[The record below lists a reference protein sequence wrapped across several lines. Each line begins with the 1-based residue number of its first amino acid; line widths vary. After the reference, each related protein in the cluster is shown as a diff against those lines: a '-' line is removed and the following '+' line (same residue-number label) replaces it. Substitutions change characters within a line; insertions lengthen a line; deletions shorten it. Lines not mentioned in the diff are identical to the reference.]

1 MKNDSE
7 GLIKTEYDF
16 KWKKWDKKP
25 AYAQLALKNQKGS
38 ILDVGCATCQI
49 YEFLKENSWDNEY
62 YGSDLERY
70 SNYKYPENVK
80 LIIGDANKVDFPE
93 VDTVLLYNI
102 LEHVDDPVN
111 LLKKSLNACKKNV
124 LIHVPLRNEEMWEMG
139 VIEWHQLDKTHKH
152 CGFTI
157 DELYKIVD
165 ISGGKIKK
173 FEKLDERNAIIGI
186 SLWNNPI
193 PKIIFVLL
201 SKIFS
206 SKKFY
211 DSFWMEIIKK

>member
-1 MKNDSE
+1 MKNDNE
-7 GLIKTEYDF
+7 GLFKTEFDF
-16 KWKKWDKKP
+16 KWKKWDKNP
-25 AYAQLALKNQKGS
+25 AYAELTLENQKGD

-49 YEFLKENSWDNEY
+49 YEFLKENGWDNEY
-62 YGSDLERY
+62 FGSDLEKY
-70 SNYKYPENVK
+70 STYKYPESVK
-80 LIIGDANKVDFPE
+80 LIIGDATKVDFPN

-124 LIHVPLRNEEMWEMG
+124 LIHVPLRNEEMWEKG

-157 DELYKIVD
+157 DELYKIVER
-165 ISGGKIKK
+165 SRGKIKK
-173 FEKLDERNAIIGI
+173 FEKLDPRNAIIGI

-206 SKKFY
+206 SNQFY
-211 DSFWMEIIKK
+211 DSIWIEIIKK